1 MRTRCGPEGRTDTV
15 GTAVAAPAPC
25 LLGRHN
31 GRINGKSRRRVALM
45 KARRQ
50 FLSHAAAPPLVSSQS
65 SIAQRALLLSVP
77 RFRELLSDMT
87 VCDCDQS
94 FIRKPVQN
102 GPEQIVPV
110 RRILMIV

>member
-1 MRTRCGPEGRTDTV
+1 MDQWV
-15 GTAVAAPAPC
+15 V
-25 LLGRHN
+25 
-31 GRINGKSRRRVALM
+31 

-50 FLSHAAAPPLVSSQS
+50 FLSHAAAPPWVSSQS

-77 RFRELLSDMT
+77 RFRELLSNMA
-87 VCDCDQS
+87 VCDSDQS

-102 GPEQIVPV
+102 GPEQLVPV